1 MSRTAI
7 ILNRA
12 AGGGKCAKQAGPA
25 LARLREA
32 IPDLEVHWTD
42 YAGHATKLARI
53 ARSEGVETL
62 IAAGGDGTVFEL
74 INGIFPGS
82 GGPCR
87 LGILPL
93 GTGNSFLRDF
103 GITDTDDALTAIIRG
118 RSQPV
123 DVIRAKHSD
132 GELHYI
138 NLLSLGF
145 SAEAG
150 ALTNRRFKGFGLG
163 GYAMAVVMSLLRLGH
178 PQYAYTAAG
187 APMRDEPCTLLSFC
201 NSHYTG
207 GTMMMAPEALVDDG
221 LLDIIHIGPL
231 SRARLLRC
239 FPKIYQGT
247 HVQLQEI
254 EQTRAKRI
262 EFFHMPKTDVMI
274 DGEILQL
281 TLEALEV
288 LPKAIEVL
296 R

>member
-25 LARLREA
+25 LAKLREA
-32 IPDLEVHWTD
+32 IPELEVHWTD
-42 YAGHATKLARI
+42 YAGHATELARI
-53 ARSEGVETL
+53 ARREGVETL
-62 IAAGGDGTVFEL
+62 IAAGGDGTVYEV
-74 INGIFPGS
+74 INGIFPGEGS
-82 GGPCR
+82 CR

-103 GITDTDDALTAIIRG
+103 GITDAQAALATIIKG
-118 RSQPV
+118 ESQPV
-123 DVIRAKHSD
+123 DVIRATHSD

-178 PQYAYTAAG
+178 PHFTYTPAEATK
-187 APMRDEPCTLLSFC
+187 RDGPCTLLSFS
-201 NSHYTG
+201 NSRYTG
-207 GTMMMAPEALVDDG
+207 GTMMMAPEAQVDDG

-231 SRARLLRC
+231 SRGRLLRC

-247 HVQLQEI
+247 HVDLEEI
-254 EQTRAKRI
+254 DQGRSRRVD
-262 EFFHMPKTDVMI
+262 FFDMPKTDVMI
-274 DGEILQL
+274 DGEILQIA
-281 TLEALEV
+281 LESLEV